1 MSTRPPLN
9 ADRRTQLAL
18 SLGALGIVFGDIG
31 TSPLYTM
38 RECVTHLPAGVD
50 PAAGIIG
57 VCSLMFWSLVLVVSL
72 KYLALITRADN
83 DGEGGIFALLAL
95 IHTSQARESRPATG
109 APRGLGPAV
118 LMILVGAALLYG
130 DGIITPAI
138 SVLGAAEGFTAIS
151 DRFTQTHIMTLAC
164 VILGTLF
171 ALQHHGTKRIGSIFG
186 PVMLVW
192 FIVLGALGAWRIL
205 DEPAILHALDPRPGL
220 SLLAHRPAEVAL
232 LLGAIVLTITGAE
245 ALYADMGHFGRRYI
259 TAAWYGVAFP
269 GLVLNYFGQ
278 GAFLLH
284 HPEAAVNPFFLMA
297 PAGPVRAFLTGL
309 SILAAIIASQAL
321 ISGAYSLTRQAIQ
334 LGYFPRL
341 KVNYTNAEHSGQ
353 IYLPL
358 VNTCLA
364 LGCLYTV
371 LQFKSSD
378 NLAAAYGI
386 AVTGTMAITT
396 IAFFLVIRRQWH
408 WPWWVAAPLCG
419 LFLLVDVAFFAAN
432 VGKIAEGGWFPLAIA
447 AVMLVVM
454 HTWKLGRETVFARI
468 YQNSVTES
476 ELIDIAQSKHLV
488 RVPGSAVF
496 FVGSPRGTPVSLL
509 HHVKANRSLHRTV
522 VLFCVLTEEV
532 PVIDRSEQLVLHGL
546 GEGLWRAVARFGY
559 MQSPDLGEL
568 IERIREHHVPIDAQS
583 TVFIFNR
590 EMIVTGGNTPLWE
603 WQKRLYR
610 FLSRNANPV
619 KDYYQLPTSQIIEI
633 GLPLQL

>member
-1 MSTRPPLN
+1 M
-9 ADRRTQLAL
+9 ALA
-18 SLGALGIVFGDIG
+18 
-31 TSPLYTM
+31 
-38 RECVTHLPAGVD
+38 
-50 PAAGIIG
+50 
-57 VCSLMFWSLVLVVSL
+57 VV
-72 KYLALITRADN
+72 
-83 DGEGGIFALLAL
+83 GG
-95 IHTSQARESRPATG
+95 R
-109 APRGLGPAV
+109 
-118 LMILVGAALLYG
+118 AAL
-130 DGIITPAI
+130 
-138 SVLGAAEGFTAIS
+138 
-151 DRFTQTHIMTLAC
+151 
-164 VILGTLF
+164 
-171 ALQHHGTKRIGSIFG
+171 
-186 PVMLVW
+186 
-192 FIVLGALGAWRIL
+192 
-205 DEPAILHALDPRPGL
+205 RP
-220 SLLAHRPAEVAL
+220 
-232 LLGAIVLTITGAE
+232 
-245 ALYADMGHFGRRYI
+245 
-259 TAAWYGVAFP
+259 
-269 GLVLNYFGQ
+269 
-278 GAFLLH
+278 
-284 HPEAAVNPFFLMA
+284 
-297 PAGPVRAFLTGL
+297 
-309 SILAAIIASQAL
+309 
-321 ISGAYSLTRQAIQ
+321 
-334 LGYFPRL
+334 
-341 KVNYTNAEHSGQ
+341 
-353 IYLPL
+353 
-358 VNTCLA
+358 
-364 LGCLYTV
+364 
-371 LQFKSSD
+371 
-378 NLAAAYGI
+378 
-386 AVTGTMAITT
+386 
-396 IAFFLVIRRQWH
+396 
-408 WPWWVAAPLCG
+408 
-419 LFLLVDVAFFAAN
+419 FLLVDVAFFAAN